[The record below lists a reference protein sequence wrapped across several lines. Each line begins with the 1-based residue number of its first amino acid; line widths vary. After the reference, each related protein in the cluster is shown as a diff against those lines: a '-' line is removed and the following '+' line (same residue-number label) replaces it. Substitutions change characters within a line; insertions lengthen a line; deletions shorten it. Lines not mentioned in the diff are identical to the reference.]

1 MAIRVPPASA
11 WVGGVLL
18 LTGLATRY
26 IAAVLFFGLFA
37 YSMIDPRVTDSI
49 YLLMFLAILGVYGGG
64 FVSLDLS
71 SSCDCVIAFFL

>member
-1 MAIRVPPASA
+1 MRVPLAAA

-18 LTGLATRY
+18 LMGLATRY

-64 FVSLDLS
+64 
-71 SSCDCVIAFFL
+71 IAVAR